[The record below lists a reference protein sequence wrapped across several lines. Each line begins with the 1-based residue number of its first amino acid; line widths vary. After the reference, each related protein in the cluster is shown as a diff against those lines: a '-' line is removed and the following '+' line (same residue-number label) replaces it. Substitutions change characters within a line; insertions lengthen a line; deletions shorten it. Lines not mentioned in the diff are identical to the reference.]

1 MKGERLSQ
9 RQIATLTQL
18 AVCISNGGQ
27 ASLSPTQREAM
38 APLWRRGLIEV
49 WFRMVPDEG
58 SRGPFYRPSSSGWN
72 LISALLSPRSQKL
85 EGIG

>member
-9 RQIATLTQL
+9 RQIATLKQL
-18 AVCISNGGQ
+18 AVCTSNGGQ

-58 SRGPFYRPSSSGWN
+58 SRGPFYRPSTSGWN
-72 LISALLSPRSQKL
+72 LIQALLSARSNML
-85 EGIG
+85 GRAG